1 MTIIASGFSKT
12 YAWTG
17 GRIGYAVFPTEEEA
31 DVFKNLNIN
40 YFSCVPPYNQEAA
53 RVALESPLSLP
64 AVSKMVE
71 IFQER
76 RDAVWEQLNRI
87 EGITC
92 QKPGGAFYLFPNI
105 SGVCESLGLI
115 DHHQRME
122 PPDREQTSPSGL
134 FQMFALYH
142 HGLAVLDRCSFG
154 KIGSEGKHYLRLST
168 ASDLEVLEDG
178 IRRLQSA
185 VKDNEGVK
193 QFLAERPD
201 LQ

>member
-115 DHHQRME
+115 DYHQRME

-193 QFLAERPD
+193 HFLAERPD